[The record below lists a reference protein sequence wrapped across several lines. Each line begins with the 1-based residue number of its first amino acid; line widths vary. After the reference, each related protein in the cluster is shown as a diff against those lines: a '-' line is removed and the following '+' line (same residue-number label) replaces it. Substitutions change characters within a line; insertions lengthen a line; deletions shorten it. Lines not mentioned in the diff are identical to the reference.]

1 MVLEG
6 IMTRDEKLRKKGLCI
21 FSTCFMIMFNIFRIP
36 WRPPK
41 WVSPF
46 QCLRVQQGS
55 EAMFV
60 GQISGLPAPTVQW
73 TWRGHPLE
81 AGDGARA
88 KTHYDEQTGRV
99 CLVIPDLGPGDE
111 GDYMCRADN
120 PYGDSTCTIT
130 VSHYGNL
137 EKIAAAL

>member
-1 MVLEG
+1 M
-6 IMTRDEKLRKKGLCI
+6 
-21 FSTCFMIMFNIFRIP
+21 
-36 WRPPK
+36 
-41 WVSPF
+41 SPF

-60 GQISGLPAPTVQW
+60 GEISGLPAPTVQW

-130 VSHYGNL
+130 VCPNTFLGKPCIVLYHDYIGENILLISFYITD
-137 EKIAAAL
+137 KPRDCWQ

>member
-1 MVLEG
+1 M
-6 IMTRDEKLRKKGLCI
+6 
-21 FSTCFMIMFNIFRIP
+21 
-36 WRPPK
+36 
-41 WVSPF
+41 SPF

-60 GQISGLPAPTVQW
+60 GQISGIPAPTVQW

-130 VSHYGNL
+130 VCHIVFKSAFSSTAITNCAGTQSL
-137 EKIAAAL
+137 LV